1 MDVVKS
7 KQFIIT
13 ELVRKMLSQTMYILV
28 ASVVVPKNVWDLI
41 VLVHIKHLKLV
52 RYSSQKLVKT

>member
-1 MDVVKS
+1 
-7 KQFIIT
+7 
-13 ELVRKMLSQTMYILV
+13 V